1 MLKVFIEVSLPT
13 PTQTFETLDTN
24 THYRIKN
31 AKHELVCL
39 PVPSRIKETFHHQF
53 EHVGDRRV
61 QAYRKQALSGL
72 VSEAYCCA
80 KNEKPLAAT
89 EQIYLQYNDT
99 EMVFYV
105 TPKTKS
111 LFFNCFQNVNRTK
124 NARQRWYVLCALV
137 YYAWLAAK
145 LA

>member
-13 PTQTFETLDTN
+13 QTFETLDAN

-31 AKHELVCL
+31 AKHELVYL

-61 QAYRKQALSGL
+61 QEYRKQALSRL

-80 KNEKPLAAT
+80 KGEKPLAAT

-124 NARQRWYVLCALV
+124 HARQRWYILCALV

-145 LA
+145 QE